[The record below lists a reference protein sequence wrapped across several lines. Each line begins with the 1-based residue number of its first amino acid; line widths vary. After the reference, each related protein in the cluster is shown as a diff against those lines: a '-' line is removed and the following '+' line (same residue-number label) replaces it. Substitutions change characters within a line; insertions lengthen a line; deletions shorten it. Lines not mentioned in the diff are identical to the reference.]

1 MREDSEGKTDMRNMV
16 KDLNLRAEGLR
27 LQQTRAVGQIFV
39 PDFSCSSHSAPP
51 RKNPGVGVCSGV
63 GWGGLE
69 VLLSMPIIG
78 QMTAGAP
85 DL

>member
-51 RKNPGVGVCSGV
+51 RKNPGVGVCRGGGV
-63 GWGGLE
+63 GGVGGLAQYAQHRADDCWC
-69 VLLSMPIIG
+69 S
-78 QMTAGAP
+78 
-85 DL
+85 